1 MKKRPDL
8 FDYFGGVVIAIVVAM
23 WIAHIILPPLPP
35 EPPGPAGPIGTPVGP
50 ALPGAIGRPI

>member
-1 MKKRPDL
+1 M
-8 FDYFGGVVIAIVVAM
+8 FDYFGGVLIAIVVAM

-35 EPPGPAGPIGTPVGP
+35 ETPAPGSIGTPQP